1 MAQSA
6 EAIRAYASL
15 LVQATIPLVLGSFKS
30 LKVSKRKS
38 FEIALTTR
46 LQNLQN
52 VFEPLD

>member
-38 FEIALTTR
+38 FEIALTAR

-52 VFEPLD
+52 VCEPLD